1 MADGNNTITSRDQ
14 HIFYE
19 STPDGDIRTIVKD
32 DFSNENSDNN
42 GGIDSDLFQRHLRRS
57 WDVDNDEALAG
68 DNKDGGDGTTS
79 SSSAPPPKH
88 RHNRHKH
95 NLSVQFLDISIS
107 DGTTTN
113 NNEGSGQTKNNSSN
127 AVQQKES
134 SSAFTTTTKM
144 DVPIPPPPTNIS
156 ADNDP
161 SPSHARTKSALEVE
175 AAAAYY
181 FENDESS
188 PTKDD
193 DIANFQKNVHSSWE
207 SEDEEDDRKKKH
219 EEQSHRSSEN
229 LRGSFSK
236 RRHRHNLSVQFT
248 DDSLLGKDTDK
259 GKTRSND
266 IDDAN
271 VAYLKGTPQL
281 PATTSMS
288 NREARAFEFGRDQ
301 TQQQQKQQQQK
312 PAPPAGIV
320 VPVPIVVRPTSVNRK
335 HRRVY
340 SGRSNPAMAHRRVN
354 TRGDSTPTKGEAWA
368 PIPTALM
375 SPPHPNQLP
384 PPPPP
389 PHHHPAHLPHPA
401 SAHPYPSPYYPPQ
414 GPPPPRPYGS
424 VPTPPPYDAYYVPAQ
439 PVDPRYYA
447 PSPHHFNTSPSSDAG
462 VHYDARASPM
472 LYPTPPG
479 GGGQYPPSAQ
489 SSPGGYYA
497 DQPPTPHAA
506 NPYAARPPSSLSQT
520 SLDRGQQRQI
530 SGEDFQVDKNSAL
543 SDRSKEKSIDGG
555 NGGAVHHRK
564 QSSLASFLA
573 NSGFEDLFDDVDV
586 GYDSAPDEQQSKRH
600 NKTLSSA
607 SFMRSLSSDNF
618 LTDHLQAVVEEK
630 HNGSNS
636 PFASPQ
642 ASAPNSTADAY
653 HQAYPGYYPSG
664 PPQSASN
671 WQEPNNYLRHSP
683 IQPPPPSA
691 QHRPLF
697 GGGAIQTQF
706 LPPSPPE
713 QCVEVSTPNS
723 AEGSGQDPYQKRQ
736 RRKCSV
742 PECTNRV
749 VQGGLCI
756 SHGAKRKT
764 CAHPGCEKNVKA
776 KGLCSTHG
784 PARKRCNAE
793 GCTKVAVQGGRCIAH
808 GAKKK
813 VCSYAECTKQAIL
826 GGMCKKHHDETHG
839 VVKVRGSRKPKGSPS
854 SPTRK
859 GKPSHERGLS
869 LFTDSAIVDTIISS
883 GGLNEQHKGGS

>member
-1 MADGNNTITSRDQ
+1 MADSNNTMTSRDQ
-14 HIFYE
+14 NVIYE

-32 DFSNENSDNN
+32 DPSNENSDNN
-42 GGIDSDLFQRHLRRS
+42 GGIDSDLFQRHLRKS
-57 WDVDNDEALAG
+57 WDLDDGEAALAG
-68 DNKDGGDGTTS
+68 EKDGGDGNT
-79 SSSAPPPKH
+79 SSAPPPKH

-107 DGTTTN
+107 EDITN
-113 NNEGSGQTKNNSSN
+113 NKGSGQIQNNSN
-127 AVQQKES
+127 AVQRKDPS
-134 SSAFTTTTKM
+134 STSMTTTKM
-144 DVPIPPPPTNIS
+144 DIPIPPPPSNIS
-156 ADNDP
+156 ADTDP
-161 SPSHARTKSALEVE
+161 SPTHTRTKSALEVE

-181 FENDESS
+181 FDENDESS

-207 SEDEEDDRKKKH
+207 SGDEGEDSKNKQR
-219 EEQSHRSSEN
+219 RSVEKQGS
-229 LRGSFSK
+229 LRGSFTR

-248 DDSLLGKDTDK
+248 DDSFLGKDNDK
-259 GKTRSND
+259 GETVSND
-266 IDDAN
+266 MDDAN
-271 VAYLKGTPQL
+271 AAFLRGTQQP
-281 PATTSMS
+281 PTASMS

-301 TQQQQKQQQQK
+301 AQQQQQQQK
-312 PAPPAGIV
+312 PTPPAGIV

-354 TRGDSTPTKGEAWA
+354 TRGDSTPTKGEVWA
-368 PIPTALM
+368 PIPTA
-375 SPPHPNQLP
+375 PGGLP

-389 PHHHPAHLPHPA
+389 PHHHPAHPPHPA
-401 SAHPYPSPYYPPQ
+401 SAHPYPSPYYPQ
-414 GPPPPRPYGS
+414 GAPPPPHPYGS
-424 VPTPPPYDAYYVPAQ
+424 APTPPPYDPYYAATQ

-447 PSPHHFNTSPSSDAG
+447 PSPHHFNSSPASDGG
-462 VHYDARASPM
+462 VRYDARGSPM

-489 SSPGGYYA
+489 SSPGGYYVG
-497 DQPPTPHAA
+497 QPPAPLHAA
-506 NPYAARPPSSLSQT
+506 NLYARQPSNMSQT
-520 SLDRGQQRQI
+520 SLDRGQQGQQA
-530 SGEDFQVDKNSAL
+530 GEDFQIDKNSAV
-543 SDRSKEKSIDGG
+543 SDRSKENANDGG
-555 NGGAVHHRK
+555 NGGAHHHRK
-564 QSSLASFLA
+564 QSSLVSFLA

-600 NKTLSSA
+600 SKSLSSA

-618 LTDHLQAVVEEK
+618 LKDHLQAVVEEK
-630 HNGSNS
+630 SNGSAS
-636 PFASPQ
+636 PFASPL
-642 ASAPNSTADAY
+642 ANSAPNATVDSY
-653 HQAYPGYYPSG
+653 HQAYPGYYPYG

-671 WQEPNNYLRHSP
+671 WQDPNNYLRHSP
-683 IQPPPPSA
+683 IQAPPPST

-697 GGGAIQTQF
+697 GGGAAQLQF
-706 LPPSPPE
+706 LPPSPPQ
-713 QCVEVSTPNS
+713 QCVEVTSPNS
-723 AEGSGQDPYQKRQ
+723 ADGSGQDAHQKRQ

-742 PECTNRV
+742 PDCTNRV

-839 VVKVRGSRKPKGSPS
+839 VVKVRGSRKPKGESPA
-854 SPTRK
+854 SPRK
-859 GKPSHERGLS
+859 GKPTHERGLS
-869 LFTDSAIVDTIISS
+869 LFTDSSIVDTIISS
-883 GGLNEQHKGGS
+883 GGLNEQQKDGL